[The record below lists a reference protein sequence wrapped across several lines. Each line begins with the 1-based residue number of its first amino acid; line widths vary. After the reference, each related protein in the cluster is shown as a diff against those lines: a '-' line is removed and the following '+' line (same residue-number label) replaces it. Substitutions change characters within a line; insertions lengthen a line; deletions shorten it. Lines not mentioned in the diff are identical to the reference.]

1 MGLENSR
8 LSWILRLPRF
18 GARLWTTWRSGG
30 ARAAW
35 SIIQDIFS
43 NLWILFW
50 MRFAGLSCL
59 GRIATRLATWFAP
72 PYRARRYLGSLYPH
86 GYVAPS
92 ATIYHNDLQLGDY
105 VFIGDRVMVF
115 QETGGGKVELGR
127 WVSVYGDILLETG
140 DGGSITVGAGS
151 RIQRGCHLIAYLAPI
166 QIGCDVGLAQ
176 NCALYSYNHSFAPD
190 QPISKQPLQTKGPI
204 IIEDHAWLGVGVIVL
219 SGVRIGKG
227 AVVGAGSV
235 VSDNIPDGA
244 IAAGAPARV
253 VKMRDDLEPQNKV
266 MRRLC

>member
-1 MGLENSR
+1 
-8 LSWILRLPRF
+8 
-18 GARLWTTWRSGG
+18 
-30 ARAAW
+30 
-35 SIIQDIFS
+35 
-43 NLWILFW
+43 
-50 MRFAGLSCL
+50 
-59 GRIATRLATWFAP
+59 
-72 PYRARRYLGSLYPH
+72 
-86 GYVAPS
+86 
-92 ATIYHNDLQLGDY
+92 
-105 VFIGDRVMVF
+105 
-115 QETGGGKVELGR
+115 
-127 WVSVYGDILLETG
+127 
-140 DGGSITVGAGS
+140 
-151 RIQRGCHLIAYLAPI
+151 
-166 QIGCDVGLAQ
+166 LAQ

-235 VSDNIPDGA
+235 VTDNIPDGA